1 MPRRPGYNK
10 QAIKKDYEAGMEIA
24 ELETK
29 HKAPVGTIKSM
40 ISYGRWKRN
49 GEKPKGTPPEELVT
63 PMCVT
68 ADYLGKTTRENRDRI
83 IEGILKGGTQSVAAA
98 AVGIKQ
104 NLLKEW
110 FAREPRFEAE
120 CAAARANFLLSAEH
134 AIGGAV
140 AEGDAAMALHVL
152 ERDKFTAG
160 DYSIRGTS
168 SGPEIVFNFG
178 WDRGDAPLVDVTP
191 TPKLIKEDQ

>member
-1 MPRRPGYNK
+1 MPRRPGDNK
-10 QAIKKDYEAGMEIA
+10 QAIKRDYEAGMEIA
-24 ELETK
+24 DIETK
-29 HKAPVGTIKSM
+29 HRAPVGTIKSM
-40 ISYGRWKRN
+40 ISYGKWKRT

-63 PMCVT
+63 PMCIT
-68 ADYLGKTTRENRDRI
+68 ADYLGKTTKDNRERI
-83 IEGILKGGTQSVAAA
+83 IEGILKGGTQTVAAA
-98 AVGIKQ
+98 AVGIKP

-152 ERDKFTAG
+152 ERDKLTSDSYSQKPSGSTEFT
-160 DYSIRGTS
+160 
-168 SGPEIVFNFG
+168 FNFG
-178 WDRGDAPLVDVTP
+178 WDRGDAPTIDVTP
-191 TPKLIKEDQ
+191 TPKLIEGDK